1 MTEYVGGTGSVR
13 TAEGWQRK
21 EKDMER
27 EPKSGE
33 LYRHFK
39 NKLYQIVAVA
49 THSETREKLVIYQAL
64 YGDYQVYARPL
75 EMFVSEVDHEK
86 YPEVTQ
92 RYRFERVDR
101 AELAQE
107 ELGEMAPRNVS
118 EQAAGGRMPG
128 REAGKTVV
136 RNEPLSAAGE
146 RMPGREAEPAVEE
159 NGQKWGRYG
168 DEVNPKLMAFLDADE
183 LEDRYNILIS
193 MRDEVDDH
201 MINSMAVVLDV
212 VIPEGEVSD
221 RYEQLKSCIRTKQ
234 RYETLRLR

>member
-1 MTEYVGGTGSVR
+1 
-13 TAEGWQRK
+13 
-21 EKDMER
+21 MER

-39 NKLYQIVAVA
+39 NRMYQVIAVA
-49 THSETREKLVIYQAL
+49 KHSETGEKLVIYQAL

-75 EMFVSEVDHEK
+75 EMFVSEVDHGK

-101 AELAQE
+101 TELTQE
-107 ELGEMAPRNVS
+107 ELGEPTA
-118 EQAAGGRMPG
+118 
-128 REAGKTVV
+128 EA
-136 RNEPLSAAGE
+136 
-146 RMPGREAEPAVEE
+146 
-159 NGQKWGRYG
+159 NGQKWERYG
-168 DEVNPKLMAFLDADE
+168 DDVNPKLMAFLDAEE
-183 LEDRYNILIS
+183 LEDRYNILVS

>member
-118 EQAAGGRMPG
+118 E
-128 REAGKTVV
+128 
-136 RNEPLSAAGE
+136 
-146 RMPGREAEPAVEE
+146 PAVEE